1 MPSIKIACLGAG
13 SLYFPRAIADI
24 LVEERLS
31 GSTLTLYDLDGEKA
45 SLMAGMGRR
54 LAERAGTRCT
64 VRAATDLADA
74 VDGAAFALTSIGG
87 SGAQTTA
94 SVYGSSYHDADV
106 KIPAKYGVA
115 QIIGDTCGP
124 AGMMMAL
131 RSIPAY
137 LAIAREMERRCP
149 SVILFNHSNPMAP
162 IMRALHKHTSLNA
175 YGVCHGVQ
183 GGIIDAARL
192 LGVPPEELQCT
203 WIGTNHYYWFT
214 RVLHRG
220 RDLHEELRR
229 RISGTRET
237 AGKTLSS
244 LLSEAYGHA
253 IVYREDSHVIEFY
266 PYLAQLGPEQRLPYG
281 LAPHGEAPAA
291 ASPASR
297 ASDPKA
303 GRATM
308 SERERFLI
316 EYRAILDGTALPARA
331 SDPLTGEGIAAILA
345 AIAAGQRRV
354 CILNMANGGAVPNL
368 PIEAEIEVEALTDSG
383 GARAVVMGEA
393 PAVLKGML
401 EKRFVW
407 HELVADAAVRG
418 DRDLALQA
426 LLVDEM
432 AIRPD
437 LARRML
443 DELLAASRDLLPRFF
458 GEEAGRRP

>member
-13 SLYFPRAIADI
+13 SLYFPRAIADV

-74 VDGAAFALTSIGG
+74 VDGATFALTSIGG

-94 SVYGSSYHDADV
+94 SVYGSSFHDADV
-106 KIPAKYGVA
+106 RIPAKYGIA

-124 AGMMMAL
+124 AGLMMGL
-131 RSIPAY
+131 RSIPAC
-137 LAIAREMERRCP
+137 LEIARQMEKRCP

-162 IMRALHKHTSLNA
+162 IMRALHKYTSLNA

-183 GGIIDAARL
+183 GGIIEAARL
-192 LGVPPEELQCT
+192 LEVPPEELQCT

-214 RVLHRG
+214 RILHHG
-220 RDLHEELRR
+220 RDLHGELLRR
-229 RISGTRET
+229 IAGTKET
-237 AGKTLSS
+237 AGKKLSS

-266 PYLAQLGPEQRLPYG
+266 PYLAQLGPERRLPYG
-281 LAPHGEAPAA
+281 LAHHQEPVAA
-291 ASPASR
+291 DLPASD
-297 ASDPKA
+297 AGA
-303 GRATM
+303 GR
-308 SERERFLI
+308 SSSNSREEFLR
-316 EYRAILDGTALPARA
+316 EYRAILDRTALPARA

-345 AIAAGQRRV
+345 AIATGQRQV
-354 CILNMANGGAVPNL
+354 CILNVANKGAVPNL

-407 HELVADAAVRG
+407 HELVADAAVKG
-418 DRDLALQA
+418 DRGLALQA

-437 LARRML
+437 RAAEML
-443 DELLAASRDLLPRFF
+443 DELLTASRDLLPRFF
-458 GEEAGRRP
+458 GPGAGRRP